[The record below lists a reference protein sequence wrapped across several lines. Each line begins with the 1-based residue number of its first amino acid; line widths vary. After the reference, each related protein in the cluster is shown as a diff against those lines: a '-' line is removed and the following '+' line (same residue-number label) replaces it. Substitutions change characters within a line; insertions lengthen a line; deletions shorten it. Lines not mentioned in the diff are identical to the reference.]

1 LKEDT
6 TPLKRLLSYMQ
17 AKHRDVLLATIYS
30 VLNKIFDIA
39 PPLLIGMTVDVVV
52 KGEQSFVASFGY
64 TEMMSQIYAIAVLT
78 VIVWVL
84 ESYFEYLLKVKWRN
98 LAQDIQSDLRLDTYE
113 HVQNIEL
120 SYFENKSTG
129 NLISIMNDDVNQLE
143 RFLNDGANSLIQ
155 VATTVVSIGIIFF
168 YFSPTIALLSFVPVP
183 IVLFGSYF
191 FQKKIEARYIE
202 VRGQAG
208 LLNSVL
214 NNNLLGI
221 STIKSYCAEKFELER
236 IKKESINYVD
246 ANYDAI
252 KISSLF
258 SPLIRMVIL
267 CGFLLTMI
275 LGAFYVKSGVLEIG
289 SYSVLIFLTQRL
301 LWPLTSLGQTYDLFQ
316 RAMASANRIF
326 DLLETSLGIKDGE
339 KKFENLSGEV
349 EFKNISFEYESNQPV
364 LNELNIKVAKGK
376 TIAIVGAT
384 GSGKSTLVKLLL
396 RFYEVSSGEILI
408 DGTNIKDVTQQS
420 LRDHISYVG
429 QDNYLFHG
437 TIKEN
442 IAYARTSVTDG
453 ELVAAAKMA
462 EVHEFITSLPNGYET
477 IVGERGQKLSGGQ
490 RQRIS
495 IARAILKDSEIFVFD
510 EATSA
515 VDNET
520 EAAIQRSLDRITKMK
535 TTIVIAHR
543 LSTIRHADCIY
554 VLDSGSIL
562 ECGEHDELIS
572 KEGLYH
578 KLWNVQTGNN

>member
-1 LKEDT
+1 
-6 TPLKRLLSYMQ
+6 MQ

-30 VLNKIFDIA
+30 ILNKIFDIA

-64 TEMMSQIYAIAVLT
+64 TEMMSQIYAIAFLT

-84 ESYFEYLLKVKWRN
+84 ESFFEYLLKVKWRN

-113 HVQNIEL
+113 HVQKIEL

-168 YFSPTIALLSFVPVP
+168 YFSPTIAVLSFVPVP

-191 FQKKIEARYIE
+191 FQKKIEQRYIS

-221 STIKSYCAEKFELER
+221 STIKSYCAEKFELSR
-236 IKKESINYVD
+236 IEKESSKYVE

-275 LGAFYVKSGVLEIG
+275 LGAHYVKMNTLEIG

-326 DLLETSLGIKDGE
+326 DLLETPLGITDGSNSLE
-339 KKFENLSGEV
+339 TV
-349 EFKNISFEYESNQPV
+349 EGVVSFKNLSFEYDEGQRV
-364 LNELNIKVAKGK
+364 LNDLNIDVEKG
-376 TIAIVGAT
+376 TTVAIVGAT

-396 RFYEVSSGEILI
+396 RFYDIQIGEILI
-408 DGTNIKDVTQQS
+408 DGNNIKTVSQDS
-420 LRDHISYVG
+420 LRKNISYVG

-437 TIKEN
+437 TIRDN
-442 IAYARTSVTDG
+442 IAYARNDVSD
-453 ELVAAAKMA
+453 ERLIHAAKMA
-462 EVHEFITSLPNGYET
+462 EIHEFINSLPNGYDT
-477 IVGERGQKLSGGQ
+477 LVGERGQKLSGGQ

-520 EAAIQRSLDRITKMK
+520 EAAIQRSLERITQTK

-554 VLDSGSIL
+554 VLDKGCIIESGS
-562 ECGEHDELIS
+562 HDSLII
-572 KEGLYH
+572 ENGLYK
-578 KLWNVQTGNN
+578 KLWNVQTGDC

>member
-1 LKEDT
+1 MKEET
-6 TPLKRLLSYMQ
+6 APFKRLLKYMQ
-17 AKHRDVLLATIYS
+17 AKHRDVLLATVYS
-30 VLNKIFDIA
+30 ILNKIFDIA

-52 KGEQSFVASFGY
+52 KNEKSFVAKLGY
-64 TEMMSQIYAIAVLT
+64 TEMMDQILIIALLT
-78 VIVWVL
+78 IVVWVL
-84 ESYFEYLLKVKWRN
+84 ESFFEFLLKIKWRN
-98 LAQDIQSDLRLDTYE
+98 LAQDIQSDLRIDTYD
-113 HVQNIEL
+113 HVQKIEL

-155 VATTVVSIGIIFF
+155 VVTTVVSIGIIFF
-168 YFSPTIALLSFVPVP
+168 YFSPVIAALSFIPVP
-183 IVLFGSYF
+183 IVLLGSYL
-191 FQKKIEARYIE
+191 FQKKIEAKYIN

-221 STIKSYCAEKFELER
+221 STIKSYCAEKFELNR
-236 IKKESINYVD
+236 VMTESLKYVHSNYE
-246 ANYDAI
+246 AI

-267 CGFLLTMI
+267 CGFLITMV
-275 LGAFYVKSGVLEIG
+275 LGAYYVKTGELEVG

-301 LWPLTSLGQTYDLFQ
+301 LWPLTALGQTYDLFQ

-326 DLLETSLGIKDGE
+326 DLMETPLGIVDGKE
-339 KKFENLSGEV
+339 ELGPIQGNVNFENLDFSYEETKV
-349 EFKNISFEYESNQPV
+349 LKNIS
-364 LNELNIKVAKGK
+364 IKVESGK

-396 RFYEVSSGEILI
+396 RFYEIDSGMISI
-408 DGTNIKDVTQQS
+408 DGINIQDTSQNS
-420 LRDHISYVG
+420 LRKEISYVG

-437 TIKEN
+437 TVKEN
-442 IAYARTSVTDG
+442 IAYAEQSFDMDSIIK
-453 ELVAAAKMA
+453 AAKMA
-462 EVHEFITSLPNGYET
+462 EAHEFIDQLPNGYDT
-477 IVGERGQKLSGGQ
+477 LVGERGQKLSGGQ

-495 IARAILKDSEIFVFD
+495 IARAILKNSPIFVFD

-520 EAAIQRSLDRITKMK
+520 EAAIQRSLDRITKTK

-543 LSTIRHADCIY
+543 LSTVRHADCIY
-554 VLDSGSIL
+554 VLDSGEVKES
-562 ECGEHDELIS
+562 GNHEHLLNQKGI
-572 KEGLYH
+572 YH
-578 KLWNVQTGNN
+578 GLWNVQTGNS

>member
-1 LKEDT
+1 VKEET
-6 TPLKRLLSYMQ
+6 TPLKRLLKYMQ
-17 AKHRDVLLATIYS
+17 AKHQEVLLACIFS
-30 VLNKIFDIA
+30 ILNKIFDIA

-52 KGEQSFVASFGY
+52 KGEKSFVSKFGFSG
-64 TEMMSQIYAIAVLT
+64 MMDQILAIAVLT
-78 VIVWVL
+78 IVVWVF
-84 ESYFEYLLKVKWRN
+84 ESFFEYLLKVKWRN

-113 HVQNIEL
+113 HVQKIEL

-155 VATTVVSIGIIFF
+155 VLTTVVSIGIIFF
-168 YFSPTIALLSFVPVP
+168 YFSPVIAALSFIPVP
-183 IVLFGSYF
+183 IVLLGSYF
-191 FQKKIEARYIE
+191 FQKKIEEKYID

-221 STIKSYCAEKFELER
+221 STIKSYCAEKFELNR
-236 IKKESINYVD
+236 IKNESLKYVN
-246 ANYDAI
+246 ANYGAI

-267 CGFLLTMI
+267 CGFLITMI
-275 LGAFYVKSGVLEIG
+275 LGAHYVNLGTLEIG

-326 DLLETSLGIKDGE
+326 DLIETPLGILDGTKNLKI
-339 KKFENLSGEV
+339 KKGKV
-349 EFKNISFEYESNQPV
+349 EFSSLNFAYDETQVLKDISINVDS
-364 LNELNIKVAKGK
+364 GK

-396 RFYEVSSGEILI
+396 RFYEVNSGNVLI
-408 DGTNIKDVTQQS
+408 DGISIKDLTQQS
-420 LRDHISYVG
+420 LRNSISYVG

-437 TIKEN
+437 TVKEN
-442 IAYARTSVTDG
+442 IAYANSTYDMTKI
-453 ELVAAAKMA
+453 EQAAKMA
-462 EVHEFITSLPNGYET
+462 EAHDFISALPNGYET
-477 IVGERGQKLSGGQ
+477 LVGERGQKLSGGQ

-495 IARAILKDSEIFVFD
+495 IARAILKDSPIFVFD

-520 EAAIQRSLDRITKMK
+520 EAAIQRSLERITKTK

-543 LSTIRHADCIY
+543 LSTIRNADCIY
-554 VLDSGSIL
+554 VLDRGGIKESGS
-562 ECGEHDELIS
+562 HDELLLKDGIYN
-572 KEGLYH
+572 G
-578 KLWNVQTGNN
+578 LWNVQTGIS